1 METKD
6 NQMME
11 EEKWSLVIVPKT
23 GLFKL
28 DLRELWRYRDLL
40 VMYIHRDIV
49 TFYKQTILGPL
60 WFLIQPLFTTLMF
73 MFVFGG
79 IAGISTDGLPQPLF
93 YMAGLLCWNYF
104 AECLNRCSDTF
115 NANQNVFGKV
125 YFPRLIV
132 PLSIVV
138 SSIVKMGIQFG
149 LFLFIYLYY
158 KRSFF

>member
-28 DLRELWRYRDLL
+28 DLGELWRYRDLL

-93 YMAGLLCWNYF
+93 YMA
-104 AECLNRCSDTF
+104 
-115 NANQNVFGKV
+115 
-125 YFPRLIV
+125 
-132 PLSIVV
+132 
-138 SSIVKMGIQFG
+138 
-149 LFLFIYLYY
+149 
-158 KRSFF
+158 